1 MKKPESNQSPEKNTP
16 LFYGYIMV
24 AIAFFI
30 MVVMYNTRAAF
41 GVFFKP
47 MLADF
52 NWTRAVTSGALS
64 LSLVIQGSL
73 AVIMGGLNDRLGSR
87 LVVTLCS
94 LVVVAGCLL
103 MSQIN
108 NTWQLYLYYGLL
120 VGIGMSG
127 CLVPLLSTIA
137 RWFVKRRNIMSG
149 IVVAGLSV
157 GYLIA
162 PPVANWLISIYDWRF
177 SYVILAILILVIGTL
192 PAQFL
197 KRAPAHAL
205 QDIDNDKRNIKQ
217 ELKEE
222 AKKLTLKETIR
233 TRQFWM
239 LDLLFFCL
247 GVSYMAISVHI
258 VPHITDLGISA
269 ANAANILAAIGG
281 VSILGNIACGP
292 IADKIG
298 NKYVCLIGFFLMA
311 VTAVWLIWA
320 TEIWIFYLF
329 AVIYGFAFGGCTTA
343 ESPLVAELFGL
354 RSHGVLLGFVSFS
367 FTIGAAIGPLLTG
380 YIFDVTN
387 SYEIAFL
394 ICAVIGLAGVI
405 LAKFLTPVTI
415 NAPEKHN

>member
-1 MKKPESNQSPEKNTP
+1 MKSSEANQSPTVKNQF
-16 LFYGYIMV
+16 FYGYIMV
-24 AIAFFI
+24 AIAFLI
-30 MVVMYNTRAAF
+30 MVVMYITRSAF

-47 MLADF
+47 MLTDF
-52 NWTRAVTSGALS
+52 NWTRALTSGALS
-64 LSLVIQGSL
+64 LSMVVQGSL
-73 AVIMGGLNDRLGSR
+73 AIIMGGLNDRLGSR

-108 NTWQLYLYYGLL
+108 AVWHLYLFYGLL
-120 VGIGMSG
+120 IGIGMSG

-137 RWFVKRRNIMSG
+137 RWFVKRRNVMSG
-149 IVVAGLSV
+149 IVVSGLGV
-157 GYLIA
+157 GSLIA
-162 PPVANWLISIYDWRF
+162 PLVANWLISIYDWRL
-177 SYVILAILILVIGTL
+177 SYVMLAILILIVGTL

-197 KRAPAHAL
+197 KRAPARAP
-205 QDIDNDKRNIKQ
+205 QVIGNDQKNMQ
-217 ELKEE
+217 WVSKEE
-222 AKKLTLKETIR
+222 AKKPPLRETIR

-247 GVSYMAISVHI
+247 GFSYLAITVHI

-269 ANAANILAAIGG
+269 TNAANILAAIGG
-281 VSILGNIACGP
+281 VSVLGNVASGP

-298 NKYVCLIGFFLMA
+298 NRYVCLIGFFVMA
-311 VTAVWLIWA
+311 VAALWLIWA

-329 AVIYGFAFGGCTTA
+329 AIIYGFAFGGCTTA

-354 RSHGVLLGFVSFS
+354 RSHGLLLGVVSCS

-394 ICAVIGLAGVI
+394 LCAAFGLAGVV
-405 LAKFLTPVTI
+405 LAKFLTPVTTTSV
-415 NAPEKHN
+415 KR